1 MHDKKDPNVVGI
13 EDGFNP
19 FQGLTSQ
26 NLEDAMY
33 ALQMPKEKD
42 AVPEVVDEMTRQM
55 EWFAGLEEKYTPT
68 QLQASVFHAERQYF
82 TKYPERLKKLQE
94 MIARHESGR

>member
-1 MHDKKDPNVVGI
+1 MHDKKKDPNVVGI

-19 FQGLTSQ
+19 FQGLTS
-26 NLEDAMY
+26 NDLENAMY

-42 AVPEVVDEMTRQM
+42 AIPEVVNEMIRQM
-55 EWFAGLEEKYTPT
+55 EWLAELEEKYTPT

-82 TKYPERLKKLQE
+82 TKHPERLKKLQE
-94 MIARHESGR
+94 MIEKQQR